1 MKNSRDTLLIESA
14 VKFLHEAEGMDD
26 TAYETP
32 RSYPTEPIPPEKE
45 DAMMRYIRL
54 HGEDSIFTMPKIL
67 RNVVLRNVAGELGGI
82 SDYYGTTEITLDS
95 GEDLDDILL
104 LADVDDLLK
113 YPETRKALEEP
124 LRNHPSPDGSYVMNV
139 RSIWF
144 SGSEIALRGKFLFAP
159 SAVPDAP
166 TNADLR
172 VPLDCLSGESLPQ
185 IYHALRNTLL
195 KRKRISSSGH
205 FGAAGDWMH

>member
-1 MKNSRDTLLIESA
+1 MKNSHDKILIESA
-14 VKFLHEAEGMDD
+14 VQFLHEAEGMDD

-32 RSYPTEPIPPEKE
+32 ASYKPIGIIPLEKDE
-45 DAMMRYIRL
+45 EMMRHIYD
-54 HGEDSIFTMPKIL
+54 HGEDSFFTMSK
-67 RNVVLRNVAGELGGI
+67 VLRNVAAKLGGM

-104 LADVDDLLK
+104 WADLNELLT

-124 LRNHPSPDGSYVMNV
+124 LHNHPSPDGSYVMNV

-144 SGSEIALRGKFLFAP
+144 SGDEVALRGQLFFAP

-172 VPLDCLSGESLPQ
+172 VPLSCLSTDSFPQ
-185 IYHALRNTLL
+185 IFHALKDTLMN
-195 KRKRISSSGH
+195 RKRVSSSGH